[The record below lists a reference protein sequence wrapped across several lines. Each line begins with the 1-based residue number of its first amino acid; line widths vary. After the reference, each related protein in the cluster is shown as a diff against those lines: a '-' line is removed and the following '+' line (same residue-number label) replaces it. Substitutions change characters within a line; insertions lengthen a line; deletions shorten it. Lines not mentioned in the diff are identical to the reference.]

1 MVVDLWNAGDLPDMA
16 LYPCAFLTMWD
27 VSDEGKLNCMLVQRS
42 GDMGLGVPFNMAQY
56 AALICMIAQVSGL
69 KPGLFTHVINNA
81 HIYENHAEA
90 LQMQLKRLPEAYEAP
105 KLVLNP
111 EIHNFYDFQ
120 PEDIVLENYKH
131 HDKIAMEVSV

>member
-1 MVVDLWNAGDLPDMA
+1 
-16 LYPCAFLTMWD
+16 
-27 VSDEGKLNCMLVQRS
+27 MLVQRS

-56 AALICMIAQVSGL
+56 AALICMIDQVSGL

-81 HIYENHAEA
+81 HIYENHVSA
-90 LQMQLKRLPEAYEAP
+90 LEMQLKRLPEAYEAP

-111 EIHNFYDFQ
+111 DIHDFYDFQ